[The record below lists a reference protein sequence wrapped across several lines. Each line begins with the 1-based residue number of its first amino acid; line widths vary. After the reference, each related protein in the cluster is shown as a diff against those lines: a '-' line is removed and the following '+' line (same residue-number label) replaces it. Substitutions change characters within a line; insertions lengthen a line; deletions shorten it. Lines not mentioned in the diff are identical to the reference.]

1 MECQNYKRW
10 IKSSNI
16 NKTFLLK
23 AKNLKYIIS
32 NVTGLD
38 SIDTI
43 QAKKYGI
50 KLNEKYLLIAL
61 HPVTEEYKNLNN
73 QVESLMSSLST
84 FDYKFIWI
92 CPNNDAGSFIIKDK
106 LLKNRKTNNHV
117 FENLSRKDFLYFL
130 KNCECIIGN
139 SSAGLLEA
147 PSYKKPA
154 INIGRRQ
161 HMRIRGI
168 NVIDCPF

>member
-1 MECQNYKRW
+1 M
-10 IKSSNI
+10 
-16 NKTFLLK
+16 
-23 AKNLKYIIS
+23 
-32 NVTGLD
+32 
-38 SIDTI
+38 
-43 QAKKYGI
+43 
-50 KLNEKYLLIAL
+50 NEKYLLIAL

-92 CPNNDAGSFIIKDK
+92 CPNNDLGSFIIKDK

-168 NVIDCPF
+168 NVIDCPFEKNSRLNKEGSIK

>member
-1 MECQNYKRW
+1 MK
-10 IKSSNI
+10 
-16 NKTFLLK
+16 LK
-23 AKNLKYIIS
+23 IMKFHQIMK
-32 NVTGLD
+32 
-38 SIDTI
+38 
-43 QAKKYGI
+43 KKYGI

-84 FDYKFIWI
+84 FDYKFFWI
-92 CPNNDAGSFIIKDK
+92 CPNNDLTSFIIKDK

-168 NVIDCPF
+168 NVIDCPFEKKKIVDSIKKGLSNNF

>member
-1 MECQNYKRW
+1 
-10 IKSSNI
+10 
-16 NKTFLLK
+16 
-23 AKNLKYIIS
+23 
-32 NVTGLD
+32 
-38 SIDTI
+38 
-43 QAKKYGI
+43 
-50 KLNEKYLLIAL
+50 
-61 HPVTEEYKNLNN
+61 
-73 QVESLMSSLST
+73 MSSLST

-92 CPNNDAGSFIIKDK
+92 CPNNNLCSFIIKDK

-117 FENLSRKDFLYFL
+117 FENLNEKIFYFL

-154 INIGRRQ
+154 INICRTQ

-168 NVIDCPF
+168 NVIDCPFEKKKNRLNKEGSIK